1 LLDSKLRNLGGVEFL
16 RANLNKQDL
25 LKIIKTIDTFTSE
38 ILHIWAETSFKASIS
53 SIDQLK
59 AQSLWH
65 NSLLRVGNKP
75 IYCRSW
81 SLKEVNKVGYLMND
95 PNSFL
100 SFSILQ
106 NSTTLKQTFLRF
118 KASYQLL
125 RPHKKARKH

>member
-1 LLDSKLRNLGGVEFL
+1 LLDSKLRNLSGVEFL